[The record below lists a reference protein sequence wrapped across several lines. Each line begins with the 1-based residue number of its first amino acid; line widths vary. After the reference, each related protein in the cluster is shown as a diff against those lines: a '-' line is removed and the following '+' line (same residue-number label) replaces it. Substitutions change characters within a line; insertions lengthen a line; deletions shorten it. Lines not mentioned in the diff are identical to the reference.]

1 MYINHLHQTLFVAYS
16 SCGQLV
22 FYGVDIVVEN
32 EKLVEQRCVCCI
44 TALRLTAERLMS
56 SREQLVIS
64 SPLCECWKNVQFAAR
79 PLAPYPDMALGPGRS
94 HMNRFDI
101 I

>member
-1 MYINHLHQTLFVAYS
+1 MFCIPRAVVALTQLKANVAPPQRDTLHCT
-16 SCGQLV
+16 
-22 FYGVDIVVEN
+22 
-32 EKLVEQRCVCCI
+32 

>member
-1 MYINHLHQTLFVAYS
+1 MGFYHLLP
-16 SCGQLV
+16 
-22 FYGVDIVVEN
+22 
-32 EKLVEQRCVCCI
+32 
-44 TALRLTAERLMS
+44 TALRLTAERLLS

-79 PLAPYPDMALGPGRS
+79 PLATYPDMALGSGWS
-94 HMNRFDI
+94 HMNRYEI